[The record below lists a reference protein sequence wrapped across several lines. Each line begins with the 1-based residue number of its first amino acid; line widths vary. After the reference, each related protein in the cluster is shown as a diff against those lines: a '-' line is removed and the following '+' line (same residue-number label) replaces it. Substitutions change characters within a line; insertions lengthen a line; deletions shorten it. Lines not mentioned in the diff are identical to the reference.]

1 MTMDVFEY
9 NPGAMENQIQLNRTT
24 SAGIDDI
31 QQRANDAAAH
41 IQDFWNAQGATAFHD
56 VLEIIRQAC
65 QEGRDVVNRQADTT
79 DNSHQ
84 ESLGVDSAAGNSIHA
99 I

>member
-1 MTMDVFEY
+1 MDVFEY
-9 NPGAMENQIQLNRTT
+9 NPAAMEQQIQLQRTT
-24 SAGIDDI
+24 SAAIDDI
-31 QQRANDAAAH
+31 QQRANAAAGN

-79 DNSHQ
+79 DTSHQ
-84 ESLGVDSAAGNSIHA
+84 EQIGTDAAAGNAIHA